1 MHTTV
6 RVQNKIMAALQKGSF
21 FFTTELIF
29 LTMMSQKHGKLW
41 ENGLQA
47 SIRPTKENTV
57 L

>member
-41 ENGLQA
+41 ENGLQT